1 MKIAYLNCEF
11 LTDISPVHLMQAL
24 ANVVRKSLV
33 SYYPIWLNNAGQQVI
48 GLFPKM
54 TLTVQPNITDDLP
67 YLAIQQQFRAQ
78 PLTSVVARK
87 GDSDQTAQLSGDMK
101 TDMTADIKT
110 VVKKLIDYQT
120 QQAVA
125 SGSAELT
132 EPQIESQTNSKYR
145 DGFIGFINYD
155 IAAAHLA
162 DTDASKDY
170 LSAQQPLAFMGHY
183 DIYLSYQDQQWQLH
197 ATTSE
202 ACDCLMEV
210 QRWLANFVKTHF
222 QPTSQPLGVTL
233 QPVWSRTQYTKAFE
247 QVQAYLKAGDCYQIN
262 LTQCWQG
269 QLVDEALVDYL
280 PKLYQATQA
289 PFAGY
294 VSVADY
300 ELLSCSPELFF
311 TFVKHPQGEHSII
324 TKPIKGTRPRG
335 DTPVSDSALKQ
346 ELADSDKDKA
356 ENVMIVDLLR
366 NDLGKYAKTGTV
378 QVPKLFAIESF
389 SNVHHMVSTITA
401 TLKDDVHPLTVLF
414 DSLPAGSITG
424 TPKKRAVEIIHEL
437 EAKPRGAYC
446 GTLGYLNFDG
456 TGQWNVLIRTL
467 QASAGQVD
475 LWAGGGITIASAC
488 EAEYQEC
495 FDKVGNLL
503 KILQA

>member
-78 PLTSVVARK
+78 ALTSVVAGK

-110 VVKKLIDYQT
+110 VVEKLIDYQT

-125 SGSAELT
+125 SDSAELT
-132 EPQIESQTNSKYR
+132 ESQNESQTDSKYR

-197 ATTSE
+197 ATK
-202 ACDCLMEV
+202 
-210 QRWLANFVKTHF
+210 F
-222 QPTSQPLGVTL
+222 
-233 QPVWSRTQYTKAFE
+233 
-247 QVQAYLKAGDCYQIN
+247 
-262 LTQCWQG
+262 
-269 QLVDEALVDYL
+269 
-280 PKLYQATQA
+280 
-289 PFAGY
+289 
-294 VSVADY
+294 
-300 ELLSCSPELFF
+300 
-311 TFVKHPQGEHSII
+311 
-324 TKPIKGTRPRG
+324 
-335 DTPVSDSALKQ
+335 
-346 ELADSDKDKA
+346 
-356 ENVMIVDLLR
+356 
-366 NDLGKYAKTGTV
+366 
-378 QVPKLFAIESF
+378 
-389 SNVHHMVSTITA
+389 
-401 TLKDDVHPLTVLF
+401 
-414 DSLPAGSITG
+414 
-424 TPKKRAVEIIHEL
+424 
-437 EAKPRGAYC
+437 
-446 GTLGYLNFDG
+446 
-456 TGQWNVLIRTL
+456 
-467 QASAGQVD
+467 
-475 LWAGGGITIASAC
+475 
-488 EAEYQEC
+488 
-495 FDKVGNLL
+495 
-503 KILQA
+503 